1 MSSPAAL
8 WYLKYGFATSQDKH
22 AYGGHVGQYAYNCHK
37 IAIGELAVNFPAMM
51 ERKVLSSI
59 KIRENKY
66 LLLRPTQGDL
76 GAEKTRDHVQ
86 T

>member
-1 MSSPAAL
+1 MFSPAAL

-22 AYGGHVGQYAYNCHK
+22 AYCGHVGQYAYNCHK
-37 IAIGELAVNFPAMM
+37 IAIGELAVNFPA
-51 ERKVLSSI
+51 RKVLSSI
-59 KIRENKY
+59 KIRENEY